1 MKKTLIAVAAAGLLA
16 LGCRGDTAY
25 ETNGSCSYAQDE
37 HTEIPTAPPR
47 TLDDLLKQQ
56 TLTKE
61 EFALLIRSVNS
72 LSNLE
77 TILKQRK
84 IAYPPEGTK
93 EHEETLSLRY
103 GAPWLTHNRGYGVCD
118 EMAMYS
124 LPFLLQIP
132 EVKDVTLIEIK
143 GTVEKEG
150 QPDKLGA
157 VHALVI
163 FRDSTNKWRY
173 FNSGGISSS
182 RYEKPLEAVNTAAMT
197 DNRYKID
204 NDLTYKSNMIK
215 GLSATGS
222 WVYDNQEAE
231 KIRPLVEIYEP

>member
-1 MKKTLIAVAAAGLLA
+1 MKKTLMAIATAGVFA
-16 LGCRGDTAY
+16 LGCKEDMAY
-25 ETNGSCSYAQDE
+25 ELESSSIYTPAE
-37 HTEIPTAPPR
+37 HAETPTAPPR
-47 TLDDLLKQQ
+47 TLDDLLKQP

-173 FNSGGISSS
+173 LNSGGISAS
-182 RYEKPLEAVNTAAMT
+182 RYEKPLEAVNIAVMT
-197 DNRYKID
+197 DNKYRID
-204 NDLTYKSNMIK
+204 NNLTYKSNMIK
-215 GLSATGS
+215 ELSATGP
-222 WVYDNQEAE
+222 WVYDDSKAE
-231 KIRPLVEIYEP
+231 KLRPLVEIYEP